1 MQNFQSTRLAGPR
14 WYNCPAG
21 SCEETSSNL
30 PDDLLQVEY
39 AYSDDAKYAYNYK
52 AQSMDSISLTTH
64 SIDLI
69 CLQLQEGELVW
80 LSYRWETDII
90 HNNDT

>member
-1 MQNFQSTRLAGPR
+1 M
-14 WYNCPAG
+14 
-21 SCEETSSNL
+21 
-30 PDDLLQVEY
+30 EY

-69 CLQLQEGELVW
+69 GLQLQEGELVW